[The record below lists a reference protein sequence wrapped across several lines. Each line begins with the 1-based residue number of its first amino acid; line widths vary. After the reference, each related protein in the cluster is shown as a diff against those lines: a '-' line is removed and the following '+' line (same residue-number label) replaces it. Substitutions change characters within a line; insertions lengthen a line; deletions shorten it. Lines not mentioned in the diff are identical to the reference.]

1 MAVQR
6 DAVFSDFKWDRSTEK
21 FQYDPVVRE
30 RLRNRYDL
38 EDKLVIG
45 HVGRFCEEKNHKKI
59 LEIAKE
65 LQKASEDKTGVCRG
79 TDR

>member
-1 MAVQR
+1 MRAVMRQENGCTKGCR
-6 DAVFSDFKWDRSTEK
+6 FSDFKWDRSGK

-30 RLRNRYDL
+30 RLRNEYDL

-65 LQKASEDKTGVCRG
+65 LQKGIR
-79 TDR
+79 R